1 LRELFRGYFFD
12 LHEAKA
18 GQEETMSKR
27 LVSGTA
33 GSEGRNIFIHPGNS
47 SMREMSYGRIR
58 LGAKQSRLSFT
69 NDGQE
74 TGLICLSGAATVTVG
89 SERFELQTKDAL
101 YISKGLPVAVETAS
115 EVDLVECSAI
125 VDGEYPVQFVPYSSV
140 QSDEK
145 LHFVAGNESS
155 RREINIMLG
164 TNVKAGRLVVGVTS
178 SLPGNWTSWP
188 PHEHAAMLEEIYV
201 FFDMPEPAFGL
212 QLVYTDGISAAEV
225 EVVRDGDAVLL
236 PEGYHP
242 NVAIPGSALNF
253 VWMMAAHREVVDR
266 QWGVVTVDARFA

>member
-1 LRELFRGYFFD
+1 
-12 LHEAKA
+12 
-18 GQEETMSKR
+18 MSKR
-27 LVSGTA
+27 LIGNTA
-33 GSEGRNIFIHPGNS
+33 SSRGRNIFIHPGNS

-58 LGAKQSRLSFT
+58 LDARENRVSFT

-74 TGLICLSGAATVTVG
+74 TGLVCLSGAATVRVG

-101 YISKGLPVAVETAS
+101 YVSKGLPVTVETAS

-125 VDGEYPVQFVPYSSV
+125 VEGEYPVQFVPYASV
-140 QSDEK
+140 RSDEK

-155 RREINIMLG
+155 KREINIMLG